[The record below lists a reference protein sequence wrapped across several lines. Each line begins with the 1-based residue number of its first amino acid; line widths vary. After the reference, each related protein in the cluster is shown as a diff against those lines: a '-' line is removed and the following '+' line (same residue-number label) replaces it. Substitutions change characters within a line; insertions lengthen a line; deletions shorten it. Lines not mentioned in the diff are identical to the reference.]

1 MLNMN
6 MHSLDDADRAILDLL
21 LDDSRISLRAIGAQ
35 IGLTAPAVRER
46 ILRMEDTG
54 VIEGF
59 TIRLSPR
66 ALGFQLEAVLRVEP
80 LPGDM
85 RSVEQILQA
94 TPEIVDC
101 CVVTGEDCFVARL
114 VLRDISDLDRV
125 LEPLHE
131 KARTKTSIVH
141 RTPVPPRRPPA

>member
-1 MLNMN
+1 MPNMN
-6 MHSLDDADRAILDLL
+6 TRALDDADRAVLDLL
-21 LDDSRISLRAIGAQ
+21 LDDSRISLRMIGAQ

-46 ILRMEDTG
+46 ILRMEDAG

-59 TIRLSPR
+59 TVRLNPR

-80 LPGDM
+80 LPGEM
-85 RSVEQILQA
+85 RAVEQTLQA
-94 TPEIVDC
+94 MPEVVDC

-131 KARTKTSIVH
+131 KARTKTSIIH
-141 RTPVPPRRPPA
+141 RKPVPPRRPPI

>member
-1 MLNMN
+1 MPNMN
-6 MHSLDDADRAILDLL
+6 TRALDDADRAILDLL
-21 LDDSRISLRAIGAQ
+21 LDDSRISLRMIGAQ

-46 ILRMEDTG
+46 ILRMEDAG

-59 TIRLSPR
+59 TVRLNPR

-80 LPGDM
+80 LPGEM
-85 RSVEQILQA
+85 RAVEQTLQA
-94 TPEIVDC
+94 MPEVVDC

-131 KARTKTSIVH
+131 KARTKTSIIH
-141 RTPVPPRRPPA
+141 RKPVPPRRPPI

>member
-1 MLNMN
+1 MPNMN
-6 MHSLDDADRAILDLL
+6 TRALDDADRAILDLL
-21 LDDSRISLRAIGAQ
+21 LDDSRISLRMIGAQ

-46 ILRMEDTG
+46 ILRMEDAG

-59 TIRLSPR
+59 TVRLNPR

-80 LPGDM
+80 LPGEM
-85 RSVEQILQA
+85 RAVEQTLQA
-94 TPEIVDC
+94 MPEVVDC

-131 KARTKTSIVH
+131 KARTKTSIIH
-141 RTPVPPRRPPA
+141 RKPVPSRRPPI

>member
-1 MLNMN
+1 MPNMN
-6 MHSLDDADRAILDLL
+6 TRALDDADRAILDLL
-21 LDDSRISLRAIGAQ
+21 LDDSRISLRTIGAQ

-46 ILRMEDTG
+46 ILRMEDAG

-59 TIRLSPR
+59 TVRLNSR

-80 LPGDM
+80 LPGEM

-94 TPEIVDC
+94 MPEVVDC

-125 LEPLHE
+125 LGPLHE
-131 KARTKTSIVH
+131 KARTKTSIIH
-141 RTPVPPRRPPA
+141 RQPVPPRRPPI

>member
-1 MLNMN
+1 MN
-6 MHSLDDADRAILDLL
+6 NRTLDQADKAILDLL
-21 LDDSRISLRAIGAQ
+21 LDDSRISLRSIG
-35 IGLTAPAVRER
+35 IRVGMTAPAVRER
-46 ILRMEDTG
+46 ILRMEDVG

-59 TIRLSPR
+59 TVRLNPR

-80 LPGDM
+80 LPGQM
-85 RSVEQILQA
+85 RSVERTLQDM
-94 TPEIVDC
+94 PEVIEC

-114 VLRDISDLDRV
+114 VLRDISELDRT

-141 RTPVPPRRPPA
+141 RKPIPSRRPPV

>member
-1 MLNMN
+1 MPNMN
-6 MHSLDDADRAILDLL
+6 TRALDDADRAILDLL
-21 LDDSRISLRAIGAQ
+21 LDDSRISLRMIGAQ

-46 ILRMEDTG
+46 ILRMEDAG

-59 TIRLSPR
+59 TVRVNPR

-80 LPGDM
+80 LPGEM
-85 RSVEQILQA
+85 RAVEQTLQA
-94 TPEIVDC
+94 MPEVVDC

-131 KARTKTSIVH
+131 KARTKTSIIH
-141 RTPVPPRRPPA
+141 RKPVPPRRPPI